1 MKTSI
6 LNKDGRPSG
15 QYPTRSRTARQAS
28 GSTTSTSQ
36 HKKHTWIQDG
46 TNQNSRILRTVE
58 QGHNFGT
65 QFYLQ
70 N

>member
-1 MKTSI
+1 MADPQDNI
-6 LNKDGRPSG
+6 QLDLG
-15 QYPTRSRTARQAS
+15 QQARQVVQQQVPA
-28 GSTTSTSQ
+28 GT
-36 HKKHTWIQDG
+36 KKHTWILDG